1 MDLGPINLD
10 YTLDCGQAFRWRK
23 VADEWQGVV
32 KGRTIALRVRGKK
45 VDVSTDL
52 ADREVE
58 RYFRTDD
65 DLDAIERE
73 LRRDDY
79 VSKLIHRFGG
89 LRILRQEPWECA
101 CSYVL
106 ATNAN
111 VPRIKKMIEA
121 VCSTYGDSIAPGV
134 FSFPSPEQIL
144 TAEKKAED
152 CRLGYRC
159 DRFVEFAKAAAK
171 GALDFDSLRNASY
184 EECVRSL
191 VQFDGI
197 GDKVADCIAV
207 FCLDHLEAFPIDVRI
222 RRVLEQRY
230 SMTGSYRKLSAQ
242 ARAHFGRFGG
252 YAQEFIYFAEDA
264 RNR

>member
-1 MDLGPINLD
+1 MDLGPIDLD

-23 VADEWQGVV
+23 SGNEWRGIVGGKTISLYQ
-32 KGRTIALRVRGKK
+32 KGNKIEA
-45 VDVSTDL
+45 STDL
-52 ADREVE
+52 PNREVE

-65 DLDAIERE
+65 DLRTIESE
-73 LRRDDY
+73 LRRDEY
-79 VSKLIHRFGG
+79 VASLVDRFKG
-89 LRILRQEPWECA
+89 LRLLRQEHWECA

-111 VPRIKKMIEA
+111 VPRIKKMIET
-121 VCSTYGDSIAPGV
+121 VCATYGNEIEEGV
-134 FSFPSPEQIL
+134 FGFPSPRQVL
-144 TAEKKAED
+144 SKEKEAQD

-159 DRFVEFAKAAAK
+159 DRFVAFARAAASRE
-171 GALDFDSLRNASY
+171 LDFDSLRALNY
-184 EECVRSL
+184 EDCVRAL
-191 VQFDGI
+191 VRFDGV

-222 RRVLEQRY
+222 KRVLMERY
-230 SMTGSYRKLSAQ
+230 SMAGSYRKLSAQ

-252 YAQEFIYFAEDA
+252 YAQEYIYFAEDA